1 MASRFGTVPRLS
13 TGYDPD
19 EVDDFFEYARAVY
32 EGRQPGPFGSADIQ
46 AVSFELIRGGYDTHE
61 VDAALDRL
69 ETAFTVKDRAAF
81 VAQRGPQAWMEHVAA
96 EARSLYP
103 RLNRPPLER
112 FAPAG
117 RAEAGYDMDDV
128 DALLDRLVD
137 YFDRQVPLT
146 AAEVRGA
153 TFRRRRGRDAYA
165 EGPVDAYLSRAVEV
179 LLGVE

>member
-1 MASRFGTVPRLS
+1 MSRFSTVGKLT

-19 EVDDFFEYARAVY
+19 EVDDFFDYARAVY
-32 EGRQPGPFGSADIQ
+32 EGREAGPFSSADIQ

-69 ETAFTVKDRAAF
+69 EAAFSVRDRGAF
-81 VAQRGPQAWMEHVAA
+81 VAQHGPQAWMDRIA
-96 EARSLYP
+96 EDARTLYP
-103 RLNRPPLER
+103 RLNRPACEK

-117 RAEAGYDMDDV
+117 RGEAGYDMDDV

-137 YFDRQVPLT
+137 YFDRQVPIT
-146 AAEVRGA
+146 ASEIRAA
-153 TFRRRRGRDAYA
+153 TFRRRRGADAYA